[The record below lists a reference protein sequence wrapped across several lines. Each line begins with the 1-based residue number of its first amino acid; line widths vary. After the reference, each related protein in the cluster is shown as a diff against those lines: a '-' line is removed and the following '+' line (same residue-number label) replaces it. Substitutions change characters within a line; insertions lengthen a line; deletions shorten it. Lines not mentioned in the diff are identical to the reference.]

1 MERLRGAA
9 RATMP
14 RSQKAMFNIGAA
26 VMDPM
31 LIFLE
36 AYKNQVFAETFTFS
50 FCVNNLYCNLLSLP
64 PIFL

>member
-26 VMDPM
+26 VMDPL

-36 AYKNQVFAETFTFS
+36 AYKNQVLAGTFKFS
-50 FCVNNLYCNLLSLP
+50 FRVNKLSCNLLSLP
-64 PIFL
+64 PILL